1 MASNYTRNYNLC
13 QWEASDKVLRT
24 EFNADN
30 AKIDAALA
38 GKASVS
44 SLSSLQSTVSDK
56 ASQSA
61 LDALTTIVTGHT
73 TSLGKKG
80 NCTLYTTTY
89 TGDGQ
94 SNVRKTLTFPSQPW
108 LVVIGGG
115 NGYLILVRGMSYVP
129 AAIGSL
135 YQNVVFWSGNS
146 VSWSHGGSG
155 GASGM
160 MNNNGT
166 SYQVSALLQ
175 AD

>member
-13 QWEASDKVLRT
+13 QWAAEDKVLRT

-44 SLSSLQSTVSDK
+44 SLSSLQSSVSGK

-61 LDALTTIVTGHT
+61 LDALAAIVTGHT

-80 NCTLYTTTY
+80 NCTLYTATY
-89 TGDGQ
+89 TGNGE

-115 NGYLILVRGMSYVP
+115 SGYLLFVRGMRYAPSAY
-129 AAIGSL
+129 GSL
-135 YQNVVFWSGNS
+135 YQNVLVWNGNS

-155 GASGM
+155 GAAGM
-160 MNNNGT
+160 MNSSGT
-166 SYQVSALLQ
+166 SYQVIALLK
-175 AD
+175 AE